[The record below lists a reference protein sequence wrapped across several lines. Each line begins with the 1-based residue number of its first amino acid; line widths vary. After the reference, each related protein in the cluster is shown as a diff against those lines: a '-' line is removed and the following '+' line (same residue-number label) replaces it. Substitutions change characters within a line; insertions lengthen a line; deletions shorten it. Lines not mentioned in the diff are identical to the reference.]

1 MQSSNSVLSFY
12 FDMLFVNSIQ
22 SVKDSFIGNSTLQ
35 ENGYSYL
42 QDHNYYLKDEM
53 VEDNGSMPVFVTDII
68 SKKDFLVRLLNFES
82 ISIYRTIE
90 TEVSSLSN
98 IVDKKE
104 YLNNIFNDLKILF
117 RRVVNTVSDSIELV
131 DDSLTELLRNLKDKY
146 ADIISSH
153 SVFGNLH
160 KDLGASYFKSLEY
173 LMPSFFSKLYEVT
186 CFLRLIDDIDIYVE
200 DFVEAFTSSKPQ
212 ELSTKIKFIETGGIV
227 AYYFMSI
234 KPFFKNF
241 TSIAIQNSE
250 AFLNKDNKF
259 FTASGIDKARSTS
272 KEKHLEIKASIDLQ
286 INKLKKQ
293 YIK

>member
-1 MQSSNSVLSFY
+1 MQSSSKVLSFY
-12 FDMLFVNSIQ
+12 FDMLFVKSIQ
-22 SVKDSFIGNSTLQ
+22 SVKDGFKGNATLQ

-42 QDHNYYLKDEM
+42 QDHDYYLKDEM

-68 SKKDFLVRLLNFES
+68 GRKDFLVRLLNFEN

-90 TEVSSLSN
+90 TEVSRLSN
-98 IVDKKE
+98 LLDQKE

-146 ADIISSH
+146 TNIISSH

-160 KDLGASYFKSLEY
+160 KDIGASYFRCLESLK
-173 LMPSFFSKLYEVT
+173 PSFFSKLFEVT
-186 CFLRLIDDIDIYVE
+186 CILGLIDDIDIYEE

-212 ELSTKIKFIETGGIV
+212 ELSTKIKFIEIGGIV

-241 TSIAIQNSE
+241 TSMSIQNSE

-259 FTASGIDKARSTS
+259 FTATGIDKARSTS
-272 KEKHLEIKASIDLQ
+272 KEKHLEIKSTIDLH